1 MQNFTNKEFEAAI
14 NQICDEKGISH
25 DVVFET
31 VEAALAA
38 AYRKDYGKPDENV
51 RAKFNSKT
59 GNFDLF
65 DVKEVVED
73 DAEIKD
79 PRKQII
85 LSEAKKKKKKIK
97 VGEEIITPIEPPGDY
112 GRVAAQTAKQVII
125 QRIREA
131 EREALFHAFK
141 GREGELVNGVIQ
153 RVEGNTIFVDLGQAT
168 GFLPPSEQ
176 VRNERYQVNQRL
188 KVYVTEVREGA
199 KGPEII
205 LSRTHPEIIRILFGL
220 EVPEVNSGIVEI
232 KTVAREAGS
241 RSKIAV
247 ASSDPEVDPIGACV
261 GQRGSRVQAVINEIN
276 GEKIDIIEWS
286 EDSARFVT
294 NALAPAKVSHVQL
307 NAKERL
313 AIVFVPPDQLSLA
326 IGKEGQN
333 VRLAAKLTDWKIDVK
348 AAEKEEVKEKEKGKI
363 EEKQGLQEE
372 VKAVPESSKVKAE
385 LKKEDKKKTKAKKIK
400 NKKAKDKSSA
410 KKQGEEADDKKSN

>member
-1 MQNFTNKEFEAAI
+1 MNNFINKEFDAAI
-14 NQICDEKGISH
+14 NQICDEKGISR
-25 DVVFET
+25 DVVFGT

-38 AYRKDYGKPDENV
+38 AYRKDYGKPNENT
-51 RAKFNSKT
+51 RAKYNPKT

-65 DVKEVVED
+65 DVKEVVAD

-79 PRKQII
+79 PRKEII
-85 LSEAKKKKKKIK
+85 LSEAKQKKKKIK
-97 VGEEIITPIEPPGDY
+97 VGDELVTPIEPPGDY

-131 EREALFHAFK
+131 EREALFCAFK
-141 GREGELVNGVIQ
+141 GREGELMNGVIQ
-153 RVEGNTIFVDLGQAT
+153 RVEGSTIFVDLGQTT
-168 GFLPPSEQ
+168 GFVPPSEQ

-188 KVYVTEVREGA
+188 KVYITEVREGA

-205 LSRTHPEIIRILFGL
+205 LSRTSPEIIKILFGL
-220 EVPEVNSGIVEI
+220 EVPEVNSGVVKI
-232 KTVAREAGS
+232 KIVAREAGL
-241 RSKIAV
+241 RSKVAV
-247 ASSDPEVDPIGACV
+247 VSSDREVDPIGACV

-286 EDSARFVT
+286 EDPARFVT

-307 NAKERL
+307 NERERL
-313 AIVFVPPDQLSLA
+313 ARVFVASDQLSLA

-348 AAEKEEVKEKEKGKI
+348 AVEKESVEETKAKEPEKEAEKKG
-363 EEKQGLQEE
+363 EEKVKSKKKQG
-372 VKAVPESSKVKAE
+372 
-385 LKKEDKKKTKAKKIK
+385 KEGDDKKKKS
-400 NKKAKDKSSA
+400 AKD
-410 KKQGEEADDKKSN
+410 E

>member
-1 MQNFTNKEFEAAI
+1 MNNFINKEFDAAI
-14 NQICDEKGISH
+14 NQICDEKGISR
-25 DVVFET
+25 DVVFGT

-38 AYRKDYGKPDENV
+38 AYRKDYGKPNENV
-51 RAKFNSKT
+51 RAKYNSKT

-65 DVKEVVED
+65 DVKEVVAD

-79 PRKQII
+79 ARKEII
-85 LSEAKKKKKKIK
+85 LSEAKQKKKKIK
-97 VGEEIITPIEPPGDY
+97 VGDEIVTPIEPPGDY

-131 EREALFHAFK
+131 EREALFRAFK

-153 RVEGNTIFVDLGQAT
+153 RVEGNTIFVDLGQTT
-168 GFLPPSEQ
+168 GFIPPSEQ

-188 KVYVTEVREGA
+188 KVYIIEVREGA

-205 LSRTHPEIIRILFGL
+205 LSRTHPEIIKILFGL
-220 EVPEVNSGIVEI
+220 EVPEVNSGVVKI
-232 KTVAREAGS
+232 KIVAREAGL

-247 ASSDPEVDPIGACV
+247 ASSEREVDPIGACV

-286 EDSARFVT
+286 EDQAHFVT
-294 NALAPAKVSHVQL
+294 NALAPAKVSRVQL
-307 NAKERL
+307 NEKERL
-313 AIVFVPPDQLSLA
+313 ARVFVVPDQLSLA

-348 AAEKEEVKEKEKGKI
+348 AVEKESVEETKAEEPEKEAEKKVEEKVKSKKKRGKDGNDKKEK
-363 EEKQGLQEE
+363 
-372 VKAVPESSKVKAE
+372 S
-385 LKKEDKKKTKAKKIK
+385 
-400 NKKAKDKSSA
+400 AKD
-410 KKQGEEADDKKSN
+410 E

>member
-1 MQNFTNKEFEAAI
+1 MNNFINKEFDAAI
-14 NQICDEKGISH
+14 NQICDEKGISR
-25 DVVFET
+25 DVVFGT

-38 AYRKDYGKPDENV
+38 AYRKDYGKPNENA
-51 RAKFNSKT
+51 RAKYNSKT

-65 DVKEVVED
+65 DVKEVVAD

-79 PRKQII
+79 PRKEII
-85 LSEAKKKKKKIK
+85 LSEAKQKKKKIK
-97 VGEEIITPIEPPGDY
+97 VGDELITPIEPPGDY

-131 EREALFHAFK
+131 EREALFRAFK
-141 GREGELVNGVIQ
+141 GREGELVNGVVQ
-153 RVEGNTIFVDLGQAT
+153 RVEGSTIFVDLGQTT
-168 GFLPPSEQ
+168 GFVPPSEQ

-188 KVYVTEVREGA
+188 KVYITEVREGA

-205 LSRTHPEIIRILFGL
+205 LSRTSPEIIKILFGL
-220 EVPEVNSGIVEI
+220 EVPEVNSGVVKI
-232 KTVAREAGS
+232 KIVAREAGL

-247 ASSDPEVDPIGACV
+247 ASSEREVDPIGACV

-286 EDSARFVT
+286 EDQARFVT
-294 NALAPAKVSHVQL
+294 NALAPAKVSRVQL
-307 NAKERL
+307 NEKERL
-313 AIVFVPPDQLSLA
+313 ARVFVAPDQLSLA

-348 AAEKEEVKEKEKGKI
+348 AVEKEAVEKESVEKEIVEEPKAKETKI
-363 EEKQGLQEE
+363 EE
-372 VKAVPESSKVKAE
+372 PKAE
-385 LKKEDKKKTKAKKIK
+385 EIKSEEPEKEAEKKGKKKSKIK
-400 NKKAKDKSSA
+400 DQKS
-410 KKQGEEADDKKSN
+410 K